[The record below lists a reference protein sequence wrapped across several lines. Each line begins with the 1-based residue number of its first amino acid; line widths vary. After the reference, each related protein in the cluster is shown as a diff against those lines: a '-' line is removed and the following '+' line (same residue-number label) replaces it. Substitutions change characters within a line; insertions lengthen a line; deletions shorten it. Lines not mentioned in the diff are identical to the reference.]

1 MNAQWQTKIS
11 ISVIL
16 LAITL
21 CLPMSAVAKGSFPNT
36 FESRYGYAIGCSY
49 CHPNSNTSSF
59 NAYGN
64 DFKSIYTT
72 NGKNISNAFVTIE
85 PLDSD
90 NDGFNNLDEIV
101 AGTLP
106 YNASDYPA
114 TAPICTDNDS
124 DGFAIEGGDCGQID
138 CNDSDPLSYPGGSEY
153 CGDGA
158 DNDCNGRTD
167 CLDNSCSSDSVCLI
181 CTDLDNDQYAFEG
194 GDCGPID
201 CQDNDLSVNPGA
213 VELCNDGS
221 DNDCDGL
228 SDCQDADC
236 NGDSACANICIPEA
250 TREKGK
256 KCSDGVDNDCDGL
269 ADAQDSDCVRTKGGG
284 KGRNK

>member
-16 LAITL
+16 LVITL

-49 CHPNSNTSSF
+49 CHPNSHTSSF

-101 AGTLP
+101 K
-106 YNASDYPA
+106 
-114 TAPICTDNDS
+114 
-124 DGFAIEGGDCGQID
+124 AIRLY
-138 CNDSDPLSYPGGSEY
+138 S
-153 CGDGA
+153 
-158 DNDCNGRTD
+158 
-167 CLDNSCSSDSVCLI
+167 
-181 CTDLDNDQYAFEG
+181 
-194 GDCGPID
+194 
-201 CQDNDLSVNPGA
+201 
-213 VELCNDGS
+213 
-221 DNDCDGL
+221 
-228 SDCQDADC
+228 
-236 NGDSACANICIPEA
+236 
-250 TREKGK
+250 
-256 KCSDGVDNDCDGL
+256 
-269 ADAQDSDCVRTKGGG
+269 
-284 KGRNK
+284 